1 MDDLKLLPT
10 NIINFFPLVY
20 QLERD
25 YLVLWHVSLPYTW
38 HINISVIFF
47 YKSQY
52 LLFFMSYFIV
62 PTFYYDC
69 WTNAWF
75 TLSVCQSMFFL
86 FVISYYTYGSCHP
99 CLIFRRKMRKRT
111 FPPSPWSPPTLT
123 SQYLQT
129 NRPRKCLRPSFGC
142 LINQF
147 VSTTSEHLG
156 IYLWF
161 WYSSKLCYWK
171 LT

>member
-1 MDDLKLLPT
+1 M
-10 NIINFFPLVY
+10 Y

-75 TLSVCQSMFFL
+75 TLSVCQSMFFCLWLATILMDVVILVYFSGGRWGRGHSPQVLDRHQRWHHSIYRRTDQENVWGQVSDVWSISL
-86 FVISYYTYGSCHP
+86 F
-99 CLIFRRKMRKRT
+99 L
-111 FPPSPWSPPTLT
+111 L
-123 SQYLQT
+123 LQ
-129 NRPRKCLRPSFGC
+129 N
-142 LINQF
+142 I
-147 VSTTSEHLG
+147 
-156 IYLWF
+156 
-161 WYSSKLCYWK
+161 
-171 LT
+171 